1 MLEKEAHIF
10 IDGKEKLLFPRSRA
24 RVMHIVDGKET
35 KFYCL
40 LVYMERRK
48 LVNPRLILDTYDN
61 EHANLMRTIYNY
73 VFRTLIF

>member
-1 MLEKEAHIF
+1 MLEREARIF
-10 IDGKEKLLFPRSRA
+10 IVRKEKLLFPRSRA

-48 LVNPRLILDTYDN
+48 IVNPRLMLDTYDN
-61 EHANLMRTIYNY
+61 EHANLMRSIYNY

>member
-10 IDGKEKLLFPRSRA
+10 IVRKENLLFPRSRA
-24 RVMHIVDGKET
+24 RVVHIVDGKET

-48 LVNPRLILDTYDN
+48 
-61 EHANLMRTIYNY
+61 
-73 VFRTLIF
+73 